1 MTTAHI
7 SGDWRT
13 RYQHVTSFY
22 FKTNHKVWCKE
33 ILSLLHT
40 HIPMIIFIDMKGV
53 NMDLII
59 QTFPLD
65 GKTLYYVQCPVC
77 KNNRILNSG
86 ANVSRIISDDT
97 FRKLCGCTCDVK
109 QTATKV
115 EAPKQVK
122 KAAVKKE
129 AAPKRT
135 GKVLTAVINGKE
147 MTVKEIAE
155 TYDISTSTV
164 RQRIN
169 AGKPESEIIAP
180 TKKK

>member
-1 MTTAHI
+1 
-7 SGDWRT
+7 
-13 RYQHVTSFY
+13 
-22 FKTNHKVWCKE
+22 
-33 ILSLLHT
+33 
-40 HIPMIIFIDMKGV
+40 
-53 NMDLII
+53 MDLII

-109 QTATKV
+109 PATSKV

-122 KAAVKKE
+122 K

-155 TYDISTSTV
+155 AYDISTSTV

>member
-1 MTTAHI
+1 
-7 SGDWRT
+7 
-13 RYQHVTSFY
+13 
-22 FKTNHKVWCKE
+22 
-33 ILSLLHT
+33 
-40 HIPMIIFIDMKGV
+40 MKGV

-109 QTATKV
+109 QVAKKV
-115 EAPKQVK
+115 EVP
-122 KAAVKKE
+122 KE
-129 AAPKRT
+129 AEKPAVQKEVTPKRT
-135 GKVLTAVINGKE
+135 GKLLTAVINGKE
-147 MTVKEIAE
+147 LTVKEIAE

-180 TKKK
+180 TKKKK

>member
-1 MTTAHI
+1 
-7 SGDWRT
+7 
-13 RYQHVTSFY
+13 
-22 FKTNHKVWCKE
+22 
-33 ILSLLHT
+33 
-40 HIPMIIFIDMKGV
+40 
-53 NMDLII
+53 MDLII

-97 FRKLCGCTCDVK
+97 FRKLCGCTCNVK

-115 EAPKQVK
+115 EAPKKVK
-122 KAAVKKE
+122 KEAVKKE

-147 MTVKEIAE
+147 
-155 TYDISTSTV
+155 
-164 RQRIN
+164 
-169 AGKPESEIIAP
+169 
-180 TKKK
+180 

>member
-1 MTTAHI
+1 
-7 SGDWRT
+7 
-13 RYQHVTSFY
+13 
-22 FKTNHKVWCKE
+22 
-33 ILSLLHT
+33 
-40 HIPMIIFIDMKGV
+40 MIIFIDMKGV

-59 QTFPLD
+59 PTFPLD

-86 ANVSRIISDDT
+86 ANVSRTISDDT

-109 QTATKV
+109 QAKQAVKEVAVQNKV
-115 EAPKQVK
+115 EKT
-122 KAAVKKE
+122 AVEKE
-129 AAPKRT
+129 TAPKRT

-180 TKKK
+180 TKKKK

>member
-22 FKTNHKVWCKE
+22 FKTNHKVWCKVV
-33 ILSLLHT
+33 LSLLHT

-109 QTATKV
+109 QAETKV
-115 EAPKQVK
+115 EAPKKVEK
-122 KAAVKKE
+122 PAVKKE

-155 TYDISTSTV
+155 AYDISTSTV

>member
-22 FKTNHKVWCKE
+22 FKTNHKVWCKA

-109 QTATKV
+109 QVASKV
-115 EAPKQVK
+115 EVPKKVEK
-122 KAAVKKE
+122 SAVKKE

>member
-1 MTTAHI
+1 MEIGELVTT
-7 SGDWRT
+7 RNE
-13 RYQHVTSFY
+13 FY
-22 FKTNHKVWCKE
+22 FKTNHKVWCKA

-97 FRKLCGCTCDVK
+97 FRKLGCTCDVK

-115 EAPKQVK
+115 EAPK
-122 KAAVKKE
+122 
-129 AAPKRT
+129 
-135 GKVLTAVINGKE
+135 
-147 MTVKEIAE
+147 
-155 TYDISTSTV
+155 S
-164 RQRIN
+164 
-169 AGKPESEIIAP
+169 
-180 TKKK
+180 

>member
-1 MTTAHI
+1 
-7 SGDWRT
+7 
-13 RYQHVTSFY
+13 
-22 FKTNHKVWCKE
+22 
-33 ILSLLHT
+33 
-40 HIPMIIFIDMKGV
+40 
-53 NMDLII
+53 MDLII

-109 QTATKV
+109 QVVKKV
-115 EAPKQVK
+115 EVP
-122 KAAVKKE
+122 KE
-129 AAPKRT
+129 AEKPAAQKEVTPKRT
-135 GKVLTAVINGKE
+135 GKLLTAVINGKE
-147 MTVKEIAE
+147 LTVKEIAE

-180 TKKK
+180 TKKKK

>member
-1 MTTAHI
+1 
-7 SGDWRT
+7 
-13 RYQHVTSFY
+13 
-22 FKTNHKVWCKE
+22 
-33 ILSLLHT
+33 
-40 HIPMIIFIDMKGV
+40 
-53 NMDLII
+53 MDLII

-115 EAPKQVK
+115 EAPKKVK
-122 KAAVKKE
+122 KEAVKKEAVKKE

>member
-1 MTTAHI
+1 
-7 SGDWRT
+7 
-13 RYQHVTSFY
+13 
-22 FKTNHKVWCKE
+22 
-33 ILSLLHT
+33 
-40 HIPMIIFIDMKGV
+40 
-53 NMDLII
+53 MDLII

-109 QTATKV
+109 QATSKV
-115 EAPKQVK
+115 E
-122 KAAVKKE
+122 
-129 AAPKRT
+129 APKRT

-155 TYDISTSTV
+155 AYDISTSTV

>member
-1 MTTAHI
+1 
-7 SGDWRT
+7 
-13 RYQHVTSFY
+13 
-22 FKTNHKVWCKE
+22 
-33 ILSLLHT
+33 
-40 HIPMIIFIDMKGV
+40 
-53 NMDLII
+53 MDLII

-115 EAPKQVK
+115 K
-122 KAAVKKE
+122 KEAVKKE

-155 TYDISTSTV
+155 AYDISTSTV

-169 AGKPESEIIAP
+169 AGKSESEIIAP

>member
-1 MTTAHI
+1 
-7 SGDWRT
+7 
-13 RYQHVTSFY
+13 
-22 FKTNHKVWCKE
+22 
-33 ILSLLHT
+33 
-40 HIPMIIFIDMKGV
+40 
-53 NMDLII
+53 MDLII

-109 QTATKV
+109 PATSKV

-122 KAAVKKE
+122 SDCKE
-129 AAPKRT
+129 RSDSKRT

-155 TYDISTSTV
+155 AYDISTSTV

>member
-1 MTTAHI
+1 
-7 SGDWRT
+7 
-13 RYQHVTSFY
+13 
-22 FKTNHKVWCKE
+22 
-33 ILSLLHT
+33 
-40 HIPMIIFIDMKGV
+40 MKGV

-97 FRKLCGCTCDVK
+97 FRKLCGCTCNVK
-109 QTATKV
+109 KELRKV
-115 EAPKQVK
+115 EAPKQTT
-122 KAAVKKE
+122 KKE
-129 AAPKRT
+129 VAPKRT
-135 GKVLTAVINGKE
+135 GKVLTAIINGKE

-180 TKKK
+180 TKKKK

>member
-1 MTTAHI
+1 
-7 SGDWRT
+7 
-13 RYQHVTSFY
+13 
-22 FKTNHKVWCKE
+22 
-33 ILSLLHT
+33 
-40 HIPMIIFIDMKGV
+40 
-53 NMDLII
+53 MDLII

-115 EAPKQVK
+115 EAPKKVEK
-122 KAAVKKE
+122 

-135 GKVLTAVINGKE
+135 SKVLTAVINGKE

>member
-1 MTTAHI
+1 
-7 SGDWRT
+7 
-13 RYQHVTSFY
+13 
-22 FKTNHKVWCKE
+22 
-33 ILSLLHT
+33 
-40 HIPMIIFIDMKGV
+40 
-53 NMDLII
+53 MDLII

-97 FRKLCGCTCDVK
+97 FRKLCGCTCNVK
-109 QTATKV
+109 QPAKKV
-115 EAPKQVK
+115 EAPK
-122 KAAVKKE
+122 KAEKPAVQKE
-129 AAPKRT
+129 VAPKRT

-169 AGKPESEIIAP
+169 AGKPESEIIAS
-180 TKKK
+180 TKKKK

>member
-1 MTTAHI
+1 
-7 SGDWRT
+7 
-13 RYQHVTSFY
+13 
-22 FKTNHKVWCKE
+22 
-33 ILSLLHT
+33 
-40 HIPMIIFIDMKGV
+40 
-53 NMDLII
+53 MDLII

-109 QTATKV
+109 PATSKV

-122 KAAVKKE
+122 SDCKE
-129 AAPKRT
+129 RSDPKRT

-155 TYDISTSTV
+155 AYDISTSTV

>member
-33 ILSLLHT
+33 IFSLLHT

-115 EAPKQVK
+115 EAPKKVE